1 MRPGFGSL
9 PQRGLA
15 LPPPAA
21 LRSPAQS
28 LRVSGPPPLCSPR
41 GGRVP
46 RGWGARASSPQGG
59 RDRATARPR
68 PAGLPPVHLS
78 ANAARGAMRLAT
90 APLPVR

>member
-59 RDRATARPR
+59 RDRATPPR
-68 PAGLPPVHLS
+68 RSPASAPV
-78 ANAARGAMRLAT
+78 G
-90 APLPVR
+90 